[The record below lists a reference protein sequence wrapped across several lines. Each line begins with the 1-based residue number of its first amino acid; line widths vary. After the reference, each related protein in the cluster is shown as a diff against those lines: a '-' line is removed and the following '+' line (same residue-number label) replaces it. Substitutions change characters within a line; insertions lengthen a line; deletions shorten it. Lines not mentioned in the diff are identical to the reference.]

1 MAKRRKVKKS
11 FFGHAKCFLSPKFF
25 IIGIILAG
33 FSSFAAGY
41 QTVYGTKTG
50 LSGGQTAL
58 IPKKAKISPP
68 LAVSQPAAIAS
79 ATAASSTPELSSPPL
94 TFPLNLSSKIG
105 VYVFS
110 KKTGPCKDYSNNV
123 LSSAFSMKC
132 KTDSA
137 LWRGMWTK
145 KVDVAGYKKLRLKA
159 SLQVNDYT
167 DYFAECGHKGVNR
180 DDFVDLMILSSNP
193 EPKLDAECNH
203 VVWQDRWASECSIN
217 SSDPAV
223 ITHCGIPKCSSNRS
237 CDMEMDVSGREAVY
251 LLFSVSDAWAA
262 DIEGELSGV
271 EISLTK

>member
-1 MAKRRKVKKS
+1 MPRRRKSKKS
-11 FFGHAKCFLSPKFF
+11 FLYHAKCLLSIKFLVVAVL
-25 IIGIILAG
+25 LAG
-33 FSSFAAGY
+33 FSAFAAGY
-41 QTVYGTKTG
+41 KMVYGTKTG
-50 LSGGQTAL
+50 FFGGQTAL
-58 IPKKAKISPP
+58 ISKKVKPP
-68 LAVSQPAAIAS
+68 SQPAVPAPAAVVPAAATYS
-79 ATAASSTPELSSPPL
+79 APEPPL
-94 TFPLNLSSKIG
+94 SFPLNLSSKIG

-132 KTDSA
+132 KTASA

-145 KVDVAGYKKLRLKA
+145 KIDVAGYKKLRIRA

-180 DDFVDLMILSSNP
+180 DNFVDLMVLSSNP

-217 SSDPAV
+217 SQDPSV
-223 ITHCGIPKCSSNRS
+223 ITHCGIPRCSSSRS
-237 CDMEMDVSGREAVY
+237 CDMEIDVTGREAAY
-251 LLFSVSDAWAA
+251 LLFAVTDAWTA

-271 EISLTK
+271 EVTLTK